1 MNINMVVFLLDTF
14 IVLFFVAIV
23 IWAWSGRR
31 KQRFDEAANIPL
43 NDEDCVSTD
52 QHSGQKHG

>member
-1 MNINMVVFLLDTF
+1 MDIKMVMFLLDTF

-31 KQRFDEAANIPL
+31 KQHFDEAANIPL
-43 NDEDCVSTD
+43 DDEDCASTD
-52 QHSGQKHG
+52 QHSGQNHG

>member
-1 MNINMVVFLLDTF
+1 MNINMTVFLLDTF

-31 KQRFDEAANIPL
+31 KKRFDEAANIPL
-43 NDEDCVSTD
+43 NDEDGEPTE
-52 QHSGQKHG
+52 QHSGQNDG

>member
-1 MNINMVVFLLDTF
+1 MNINMTVFLLDTF

-31 KQRFDEAANIPL
+31 KKRFDEAANIPL

-52 QHSGQKHG
+52 QPGQNDG